1 MLSRRRVLFHSF
13 ALRGRLEPSATKVC
27 RQGGALEDNQVFSSL
42 VFLGF
47 HIKKEKKEEGNF
59 FSSLFI
65 SRKKERKK
73 DVRVTQVVDT
83 VVIRRCIATIIIVLK
98 YYVLSI
104 YIYILSKR
112 WGTIFVDVW
121 SSAVCWS
128 IFISPPPSSR
138 FRTLPRNR
146 RTGLLFRSSHLSSLR
161 FVRTRLRVSAALEV
175 FSSART
181 TTISSPRARLFQ
193 STRCRRRRRRFQSRL
208 PSLPLVR
215 VYLAAR
221 FCVAVSS
228 VLVVGVLAAPCSA
241 SATTAR
247 RTRPS

>member
-181 TTISSPRARLFQ
+181 TTISSPRARLQ
-193 STRCRRRRRRFQSRL
+193 STRRRLRFRRL